1 MQRFRDVAASVGML
15 LVAFVCV
22 AQVPKTPV
30 SPPASPVMGPHPTQP
45 NHANDVKPVPTVTNQ
60 PSGSAV
66 VSDKDHSVVH
76 PLDQADLSAFFDGI
90 LPLQLE
96 RSDIAGASVLVM
108 KDGQVLLQKG
118 YGVADVKTNKPVDPQ
133 TTIFRLASISKL
145 FTWVSVM
152 QLVEQ
157 GKLSLDTDVNQYLD
171 FQIRPAFDKPVTLR
185 NLMTHTGGF
194 EEAISN
200 ILLTDPKK
208 AVSLRDVLIANQ
220 PNRIFPPGVVP
231 AYSNYGV
238 GLASYIVQR
247 ASGEPF
253 EQYVQE
259 HIFTLLGMVHSSFHQ
274 PLEQSLAKLPSEG
287 YRGNTTKPAVG
298 FEIFNPVG
306 AGGVSSTAA
315 DMGRF
320 GSALL
325 NGGELDGKRI
335 LKPETLAL
343 MWTPQFRA
351 SDQLPPICMGFYQ
364 DWRNNLRW
372 IGHEGDL
379 IAFHSLF
386 FVEPTQKIVLFVSY
400 NSAGGGDEPRPEII
414 NFFSDRYFPDAPKQV
429 LMKNYPAEMRQIAG
443 TYEASRRADSTKLAL
458 GNLFGQ
464 RTATVNKDG
473 VLRVENSKDLRGHPV
488 KWRAIG
494 RDLWQAEGEQ
504 SRIFAIRD
512 ANGKVVRVAVDFPG
526 VQMQRVPWYENA
538 KWLVPALA
546 ASLIVL
552 AAVVLASLLRLGR
565 RIFLRKRTRLIPQP
579 GTVWLSWGPRL
590 ASFGWLILLGC
601 IGGYFAAAGD
611 DQMPPNPEWFKWFV
625 VLNWATG
632 VALLLSL
639 FAVIS
644 AIRIWT
650 RDPLRWITRVKFTL
664 VGVACLLLSWWAVH
678 WNLIGPAHRI

>member
-1 MQRFRDVAASVGML
+1 MRKLRYMVTGVGVLLLAALIG
-15 LVAFVCV
+15 A

-30 SPPASPVMGPHPTQP
+30 SPPASPVTGPAQP
-45 NHANDVKPVPTVTNQ
+45 AHTNEARPVQTVTNSA
-60 PSGSAV
+60 SGSAV
-66 VSDKDHSVVH
+66 VSDKDHPVAH

-157 GKLSLDTDVNQYLD
+157 GKLNLDTDVNQYLD
-171 FQIRPAFDKPVTLR
+171 FRIRPAFDKPVTLR

-220 PNRIFPPGVVP
+220 PNRIFPPGVIP

-247 ASGEPF
+247 SSGEPF

-259 HIFTLLGMVHSSFHQ
+259 HIFAQLGMVHSSFHQ
-274 PLEQSLAKLPSEG
+274 PLEKSLEKLPSEG

-335 LKPETLAL
+335 LRPETLAL

-414 NFFSDRYFPDAPKQV
+414 NFFSDRYFPAVPKQIF
-429 LMKNYPAEMRQIAG
+429 MKNYPAEMRQIAG
-443 TYEASRRADSTKLAL
+443 TYETSRRADSTKLAL

-464 RTATVNKDG
+464 RMATVSKDG

-494 RDLWQAEGEQ
+494 KDLWQADGEQ

-512 ANGKVVRVAVDFPG
+512 VNGKVVRVAVDFPG
-526 VQMQRVPWYENA
+526 MQMQRVKWYENA
-538 KWLVPALA
+538 KWVVPALA

-552 AAVVLASLLRLGR
+552 AAVALASLLRLGR
-565 RIFLRKRTRLIPQP
+565 RIFLRKRPRLTPQP

-590 ASFGWLILLGC
+590 ASFGWLILLGSLA
-601 IGGYFAAAGD
+601 GYLAAAGD